1 MEKTT
6 ASIKEL
12 KPNGFV
18 IVDDVPCRVEKVDV
32 SKSGKHGAAKARVDV
47 IGLMDNRRRSIVKPA
62 DETLDVPIVVK
73 KKGQVLAIV
82 GNKAQI
88 MDLSDYSM
96 LELEIPEER
105 KEDVKQGEEIFYFEV
120 CDIKTLKELK

>member
-12 KPNGFV
+12 RPNGFV
-18 IVDDVPCRVEKVDV
+18 IVDGEPCRVEKVDV
-32 SKSGKHGAAKARVDV
+32 SKSGKHGAAKARVDA

-62 DETLDVPIVVK
+62 DETMDVPIVIK

-88 MDLSDYSM
+88 MDLTDYSM

-105 KEDVKQGEEIFYFEV
+105 KEAVKQGEEIFYFEV

>member
-12 KPNGFV
+12 RPNGFV
-18 IVDDVPCRVEKVDV
+18 IVDGDPCRVEKVDV
-32 SKSGKHGAAKARVDV
+32 SKSGKHGAAKARIDV
-47 IGLMDNRRRSIVKPA
+47 IGLMDNRRRSLVKPA
-62 DETLDVPIVVK
+62 DETMDVPIVLK

-88 MDLSDYSM
+88 MDLTDYSM
-96 LELEIPEER
+96 LELEIPEDR
-105 KEDVKQGEEIFYFEV
+105 KEAVKQGEEIFYFEV
-120 CDIKTLKELK
+120 CDIKTLRELK

>member
-1 MEKTT
+1 MDKTT
-6 ASIKEL
+6 ATIKEL
-12 KPNGFV
+12 RPNGFV
-18 IVDDVPCRVEKVDV
+18 IVDGDPCRVEKVDV

-62 DETLDVPIVVK
+62 DETMDVPIVVK

-96 LELEIPEER
+96 LELDIPEER